1 MTFFEMFDAAKAGF
15 ANANVSGL
23 NGHVAIQIE
32 VTEDGC
38 GIFYAEI
45 TDGVLNVQPY
55 NYYDHTAAVTLP
67 HSTLFALLRRETTL
81 PEAVAQ
87 EKAFVQGCMESA
99 AKLFAAVPA
108 PKKEAAP
115 AEEKKP
121 ACCKATAAETKKET
135 ACKAAATPVVEAK
148 AETTCKA
155 AAPVVEE
162 KKEAA
167 TTPAKATAPVV
178 EEKKK
183 AAATPAKAT
192 APVVEEKKKTAT
204 TAKAA
209 APVVEEKKEAATAT
223 TTATT
228 TAPKTAAAKT
238 VNRKATSK
246 PMTKHN
252 NRRK

>member
-38 GIFYAEI
+38 GIFYAEV

-55 NYYDHTAAVTLP
+55 DYRDNTAAVTLP

-108 PKKEAAP
+108 PKKAEAPKKEAAP

-135 ACKAAATPVVEAK
+135 ACKTTTTPVTEAK
-148 AETTCKA
+148 AETTCKV

-162 KKEAA
+162 KKETA
-167 TTPAKATAPVV
+167 TTPV
-178 EEKKK
+178 
-183 AAATPAKAT
+183 KAT

-228 TAPKTAAAKT
+228 TAPKTAAAKA

>member
-1 MTFFEMFDAAKAGF
+1 MTFQEMFDAAKAGF
-15 ANANVSGL
+15 ANADVSGL

-55 NYYDHTAAVTLP
+55 DYRDNTAAVTLP
-67 HSTLFALLRRETTL
+67 LNTLFALLRRELVLTQ
-81 PEAVAQ
+81 AVAQ
-87 EKAFVQGCMESA
+87 EKAFVTGCMESA
-99 AKLFAAVPA
+99 AKLFAAVPALKKAEA

-121 ACCKATAAETKKET
+121 ACCKATAAESKKET
-135 ACKAAATPVVEAK
+135 ACKTAATPVVETKAATTCKAAATPVVE
-148 AETTCKA
+148 
-155 AAPVVEE
+155 E

-167 TTPAKATAPVV
+167 
-178 EEKKK
+178 
-183 AAATPAKAT
+183 
-192 APVVEEKKKTAT
+192 AT
-204 TAKAA
+204 TAKTT

-252 NRRK
+252 SRRK

>member
-1 MTFFEMFDAAKAGF
+1 MTFFEMFDAAKAGLP
-15 ANANVSGL
+15 NANVSGL

-55 NYYDHTAAVTLP
+55 DYRDNTAAVTLP

-108 PKKEAAP
+108 PKKAEAPKKEAAP

-121 ACCKATAAETKKET
+121 ACCKATATETKKET
-135 ACKAAATPVVEAK
+135 TCKAAATETKKETTCKAAATPVIEEKKEA
-148 AETTCKA
+148 ATTPVKA

-167 TTPAKATAPVV
+167 
-178 EEKKK
+178 
-183 AAATPAKAT
+183 
-192 APVVEEKKKTAT
+192 AT

-223 TTATT
+223 TTTT

>member
-55 NYYDHTAAVTLP
+55 DYRDNTAAVTLP

-135 ACKAAATPVVEAK
+135 ACKATATPVVEAK
-148 AETTCKA
+148 AETTCK
-155 AAPVVEE
+155 
-162 KKEAA
+162 
-167 TTPAKATAPVV
+167 T
-178 EEKKK
+178 
-183 AAATPAKAT
+183 
-192 APVVEEKKKTAT
+192 
-204 TAKAA
+204 AA

-223 TTATT
+223 TTTT

>member
-55 NYYDHTAAVTLP
+55 DYRDNTAAVTLP

-108 PKKEAAP
+108 PKKAEAPKKEAAP
-115 AEEKKP
+115 TVEKKP

-135 ACKAAATPVVEAK
+135 
-148 AETTCKA
+148 TCKA

-167 TTPAKATAPVV
+167 
-178 EEKKK
+178 
-183 AAATPAKAT
+183 
-192 APVVEEKKKTAT
+192 AT

-223 TTATT
+223 TTTT

-252 NRRK
+252 SRRK

>member
-55 NYYDHTAAVTLP
+55 DYRDNTAAVTLP

-135 ACKAAATPVVEAK
+135 ACKAAATPVI
-148 AETTCKA
+148 
-155 AAPVVEE
+155 EE
-162 KKEAA
+162 KKEVA

-178 EEKKK
+178 EEKKE
-183 AAATPAKAT
+183 AAATTPAKAA
-192 APVVEEKKKTAT
+192 APVVEEKKEAAAT
-204 TAKAA
+204 PAKAA

-223 TTATT
+223 TTTT

>member
-38 GIFYAEI
+38 GIFYAEV

-55 NYYDHTAAVTLP
+55 DYRDNTAAVTLP

-81 PEAVAQ
+81 PAAVAQ

-108 PKKEAAP
+108 PKKAEAP
-115 AEEKKP
+115 KKEAE
-121 ACCKATAAETKKET
+121 KET
-135 ACKAAATPVVEAK
+135 ACKATATTVVETKTEA
-148 AETTCKA
+148 TCKA

-162 KKEAA
+162 KKETA
-167 TTPAKATAPVV
+167 TTPVKATAPVV
-178 EEKKK
+178 EEKKE
-183 AAATPAKAT
+183 AA
-192 APVVEEKKKTAT
+192 AT

-252 NRRK
+252 SRRK

>member
-38 GIFYAEI
+38 GIFYAEV

-55 NYYDHTAAVTLP
+55 DYRDNTAAVTLP

-108 PKKEAAP
+108 PKKAEAPKKEAAP

-135 ACKAAATPVVEAK
+135 ACKITATPVTEAK

-155 AAPVVEE
+155 ATTPVVEE

-167 TTPAKATAPVV
+167 T
-178 EEKKK
+178 
-183 AAATPAKAT
+183 TPAKAT

-252 NRRK
+252 SRRK

>member
-1 MTFFEMFDAAKAGF
+1 MTFFEMFDAAKAGLK
-15 ANANVSGL
+15 NADVSGL

-38 GIFYAEI
+38 GIFYAEV

-135 ACKAAATPVVEAK
+135 ACKATATPVVEAK

-178 EEKKK
+178 EEKNFNKNMLKLLERLLLRLLKK
-183 AAATPAKAT
+183 R
-192 APVVEEKKKTAT
+192 KKLLPLPQLQQQPHRK
-204 TAKAA
+204 
-209 APVVEEKKEAATAT
+209 PLLQQ
-223 TTATT
+223 
-228 TAPKTAAAKT
+228 APKSQLQSGEEDKRFSET
-238 VNRKATSK
+238 
-246 PMTKHN
+246 
-252 NRRK
+252 

>member
-1 MTFFEMFDAAKAGF
+1 MTFFEMFDAAKAGL

-55 NYYDHTAAVTLP
+55 DYRDNTAAVTLP

-99 AKLFAAVPA
+99 AKLFAAVPVSKKAEA

-135 ACKAAATPVVEAK
+135 ACKATTTPVTEAK

-167 TTPAKATAPVV
+167 ATAAKATTPVV
-178 EEKKK
+178 EEKKG
-183 AAATPAKAT
+183 AAATAAKAT
-192 APVVEEKKKTAT
+192 T
-204 TAKAA
+204 
-209 APVVEEKKEAATAT
+209 PVVEEKKEAAAT
-223 TTATT
+223 TAKAT
-228 TAPKTAAAKT
+228 PKTAAATSTKKPAAK
-238 VNRKATSK
+238 RKK
-246 PMTKHN
+246 
-252 NRRK
+252 R

>member
-1 MTFFEMFDAAKAGF
+1 MFDAAKAGLK
-15 ANANVSGL
+15 NADVSGL
-23 NGHVAIQIE
+23 NGHIAIQIE

-55 NYYDHTAAVTLP
+55 DYRDNTVAVTLP

-99 AKLFAAVPA
+99 AQLFAAVPVPKKAEA
-108 PKKEAAP
+108 PKKKAAP

-135 ACKAAATPVVEAK
+135 ACKATATPMVETK
-148 AETTCKA
+148 VETTCKA
-155 AAPVVEE
+155 
-162 KKEAA
+162 
-167 TTPAKATAPVV
+167 ATAPVV

-183 AAATPAKAT
+183 LLQLLQRLPLRLL
-192 APVVEEKKKTAT
+192 KKR
-204 TAKAA
+204 
-209 APVVEEKKEAATAT
+209 KKLLQLLQRLLLRLLKKRRKLLPLPQLQQQPHRKPLLQQ
-223 TTATT
+223 
-228 TAPKTAAAKT
+228 APKSGEEDKRFSETWNK
-238 VNRKATSK
+238 
-246 PMTKHN
+246 
-252 NRRK
+252 

>member
-38 GIFYAEI
+38 GIFYAEV

-55 NYYDHTAAVTLP
+55 DYRDNTAAVTLP

-108 PKKEAAP
+108 PKKAEAPKKEAAP

-135 ACKAAATPVVEAK
+135 TCKAAATPVI
-148 AETTCKA
+148 
-155 AAPVVEE
+155 EE
-162 KKEAA
+162 KKETAT

-178 EEKKK
+178 EEKKE
-183 AAATPAKAT
+183 AA
-192 APVVEEKKKTAT
+192 AT

-223 TTATT
+223 TTTT

>member
-1 MTFFEMFDAAKAGF
+1 MTFFEMFDAAKAGL

-55 NYYDHTAAVTLP
+55 DYRDNTAAVTLP

-99 AKLFAAVPA
+99 AKLFAAVPVPKKAEA

-135 ACKAAATPVVEAK
+135 ACKATTTPVTEAK

-167 TTPAKATAPVV
+167 ATAAKATTPVV
-178 EEKKK
+178 EEKKG
-183 AAATPAKAT
+183 AAATAAKAT
-192 APVVEEKKKTAT
+192 T
-204 TAKAA
+204 
-209 APVVEEKKEAATAT
+209 PVVEEKKEAAAT
-223 TTATT
+223 TAKA
-228 TAPKTAAAKT
+228 APKTAAA
-238 VNRKATSK
+238 TSTKK
-246 PMTKHN
+246 PAAKR
-252 NRRK
+252 RRK

>member
-15 ANANVSGL
+15 ANADVSGL

-38 GIFYAEI
+38 GIFYAEV

-55 NYYDHTAAVTLP
+55 DYRYNTAAVTLP

-108 PKKEAAP
+108 PKKAEAPKKEAAP

-121 ACCKATAAETKKET
+121 ACCKATAAETKK
-135 ACKAAATPVVEAK
+135 
-148 AETTCKA
+148 ETTCKA

-178 EEKKK
+178 EEKKE
-183 AAATPAKAT
+183 AA
-192 APVVEEKKKTAT
+192 AT

-223 TTATT
+223 TTTT

>member
-1 MTFFEMFDAAKAGF
+1 MTFFEMFDAAKAGL

-55 NYYDHTAAVTLP
+55 DYRDNTAAVTLP

-108 PKKEAAP
+108 PKKAEAP
-115 AEEKKP
+115 KKEP

-135 ACKAAATPVVEAK
+135 TCKAAATPVI
-148 AETTCKA
+148 
-155 AAPVVEE
+155 EE
-162 KKEAA
+162 KKETA

-178 EEKKK
+178 EEKKE
-183 AAATPAKAT
+183 AA
-192 APVVEEKKKTAT
+192 AT

-209 APVVEEKKEAATAT
+209 ATDTPIVLTSACIAIF
-223 TTATT
+223 
-228 TAPKTAAAKT
+228 PICT
-238 VNRKATSK
+238 VACCMADAQ
-246 PMTKHN
+246 P
-252 NRRK
+252 

>member
-15 ANANVSGL
+15 ANADVSGL

-38 GIFYAEI
+38 GIFYAEV

-55 NYYDHTAAVTLP
+55 DYRDNTAAVTLP

-108 PKKEAAP
+108 PKKAEAP
-115 AEEKKP
+115 
-121 ACCKATAAETKKET
+121 KKE
-135 ACKAAATPVVEAK
+135 
-148 AETTCKA
+148 
-155 AAPVVEE
+155 
-162 KKEAA
+162 
-167 TTPAKATAPVV
+167 
-178 EEKKK
+178 
-183 AAATPAKAT
+183 
-192 APVVEEKKKTAT
+192 
-204 TAKAA
+204 A

-228 TAPKTAAAKT
+228 TTPKTAAA
-238 VNRKATSK
+238 TSTKK
-246 PMTKHN
+246 PAAK
-252 NRRK
+252 RRRR

>member
-55 NYYDHTAAVTLP
+55 DYRDNTAAVTLP

-135 ACKAAATPVVEAK
+135 ACKATATPVVEAK
-148 AETTCKA
+148 AETTCKTA

-167 TTPAKATAPVV
+167 TTPVKATAPVV
-178 EEKKK
+178 EEKKE
-183 AAATPAKAT
+183 AA
-192 APVVEEKKKTAT
+192 AT

-223 TTATT
+223 TTTT

-252 NRRK
+252 SRRK

>member
-1 MTFFEMFDAAKAGF
+1 MTFFEMFDAAKAGLK
-15 ANANVSGL
+15 NADVSGL

-38 GIFYAEI
+38 GIFYAEV

-55 NYYDHTAAVTLP
+55 NYYDHTAAITLP

-108 PKKEAAP
+108 PKKAEAPKKEAAP

-135 ACKAAATPVVEAK
+135 TCKAAATPVI
-148 AETTCKA
+148 
-155 AAPVVEE
+155 EE
-162 KKEAA
+162 KKETA
-167 TTPAKATAPVV
+167 T
-178 EEKKK
+178 
-183 AAATPAKAT
+183 TPAKAT

-228 TAPKTAAAKT
+228 TTPKTAAA
-238 VNRKATSK
+238 TSTKK
-246 PMTKHN
+246 PAAK
-252 NRRK
+252 RRRR

>member
-1 MTFFEMFDAAKAGF
+1 MTFFEMFDAAKAGLK
-15 ANANVSGL
+15 NADVSGL

-38 GIFYAEI
+38 GIFYAEV

-55 NYYDHTAAVTLP
+55 NYYDHTAAITLP

-87 EKAFVQGCMESA
+87 EKAFVQGSMESA

-121 ACCKATAAETKKET
+121 ACCKATA
-135 ACKAAATPVVEAK
+135 TPVVEAK

-162 KKEAA
+162 KK
-167 TTPAKATAPVV
+167 
-178 EEKKK
+178 K

-192 APVVEEKKKTAT
+192 APVVEKKKEAAAT
-204 TAKAA
+204 PAKAA

-228 TAPKTAAAKT
+228 TTPKTAAA
-238 VNRKATSK
+238 TSTKK
-246 PMTKHN
+246 PAAK
-252 NRRK
+252 RRRR

>member
-1 MTFFEMFDAAKAGF
+1 MTFFEMFDAAKAGLK
-15 ANANVSGL
+15 NADVSGL
-23 NGHVAIQIE
+23 NGHIAIQIE

-38 GIFYAEI
+38 GIFYAEV

-135 ACKAAATPVVEAK
+135 ACKATATPMVETK
-148 AETTCKA
+148 VETTCKA
-155 AAPVVEE
+155 AATPVVEE

-178 EEKKK
+178 EEKKE
-183 AAATPAKAT
+183 AA
-192 APVVEEKKKTAT
+192 AT

-209 APVVEEKKEAATAT
+209 APVVEEKKEATTAT
-223 TTATT
+223 TTTT

-246 PMTKHN
+246 SMTKHN
-252 NRRK
+252 SRRK

>member
-1 MTFFEMFDAAKAGF
+1 MTFQEMFDAAKAGF
-15 ANANVSGL
+15 ANADVSGL

-38 GIFYAEI
+38 GIFYAEVA
-45 TDGVLNVQPY
+45 DGVLNVQPY
-55 NYYDHTAAVTLP
+55 DYRDNTAAVTLP

-81 PEAVAQ
+81 PDAVAQ

-99 AKLFAAVPA
+99 AKLFAAVPVPKKAEA

-115 AEEKKP
+115 TVEKKP
-121 ACCKATAAETKKET
+121 VCCKATAAESKKET
-135 ACKAAATPVVEAK
+135 ACKTAATPVVEAK
-148 AETTCKA
+148 AATTCKA

-178 EEKKK
+178 EEKKE
-183 AAATPAKAT
+183 AA
-192 APVVEEKKKTAT
+192 AT

-209 APVVEEKKEAATAT
+209 APVVEEKKEAATTAKAT
-223 TTATT
+223 APVVEEKKEAAATTT
-228 TAPKTAAAKT
+228 TAPKTTAAKT
-238 VNRKATSK
+238 GNKKKVSK
-246 PMTKHN
+246 PLTKHN
-252 NRRK
+252 R

>member
-1 MTFFEMFDAAKAGF
+1 MTFFEMFDAAKAGLK
-15 ANANVSGL
+15 NADVSGL

-38 GIFYAEI
+38 GIFYAEV

-121 ACCKATAAETKKET
+121 ACCKATA
-135 ACKAAATPVVEAK
+135 TPVVEAK

-178 EEKKK
+178 EKKK
-183 AAATPAKAT
+183 EAAATPAKAS
-192 APVVEEKKKTAT
+192 
-204 TAKAA
+204 

-228 TAPKTAAAKT
+228 TTPKTAAA
-238 VNRKATSK
+238 TSTKK
-246 PMTKHN
+246 PAAK
-252 NRRK
+252 RRRR

>member
-55 NYYDHTAAVTLP
+55 DYRDNTAAVTLP

-135 ACKAAATPVVEAK
+135 ACKATATPVVEAK
-148 AETTCKA
+148 AETTCKTA

-167 TTPAKATAPVV
+167 TTPV
-178 EEKKK
+178 
-183 AAATPAKAT
+183 KAT

-223 TTATT
+223 TTTT

-252 NRRK
+252 SRRK

>member
-15 ANANVSGL
+15 ANADVSGL

-38 GIFYAEI
+38 GIFYAEVA
-45 TDGVLNVQPY
+45 DGVLNVQPY
-55 NYYDHTAAVTLP
+55 DYRDNTAAVTLP

-108 PKKEAAP
+108 PKKAEAPKKEAAP

-121 ACCKATAAETKKET
+121 ACCKATAAESKKET
-135 ACKAAATPVVEAK
+135 ACKTAATPVVEAK
-148 AETTCKA
+148 AATTCKA
-155 AAPVVEE
+155 AAVPVVEE

-167 TTPAKATAPVV
+167 
-178 EEKKK
+178 
-183 AAATPAKAT
+183 
-192 APVVEEKKKTAT
+192 AT
-204 TAKAA
+204 TAKTT

-223 TTATT
+223 TKVAAPVVEKKKETTTTTTT

-252 NRRK
+252 SRRK

>member
-1 MTFFEMFDAAKAGF
+1 MTFFEMFDAAKAGLK
-15 ANANVSGL
+15 NADVSGL

-38 GIFYAEI
+38 GIFYAEV

-55 NYYDHTAAVTLP
+55 NYYDHTAAITLP

-121 ACCKATAAETKKET
+121 ACCKATA
-135 ACKAAATPVVEAK
+135 TPVVEAK

-192 APVVEEKKKTAT
+192 APVVEEKKKAAAT
-204 TAKAA
+204 PAKAA

-228 TAPKTAAAKT
+228 TTPKTAAA
-238 VNRKATSK
+238 TSTKK
-246 PMTKHN
+246 PAAK
-252 NRRK
+252 RRRR

>member
-55 NYYDHTAAVTLP
+55 DYRDNTAAVTLP

-108 PKKEAAP
+108 PKKAEAP

-135 ACKAAATPVVEAK
+135 ACKATATPVVEAK
-148 AETTCKA
+148 TETTCKA

-167 TTPAKATAPVV
+167 TTPAKAA
-178 EEKKK
+178 
-183 AAATPAKAT
+183 

-252 NRRK
+252 SRRK

>member
-38 GIFYAEI
+38 GIFYAEV

-55 NYYDHTAAVTLP
+55 DYRDNTAAVTLP

-81 PEAVAQ
+81 PEAAAQ

-108 PKKEAAP
+108 PKKAEAPKKEAAP
-115 AEEKKP
+115 TVEKKP

-135 ACKAAATPVVEAK
+135 ACKATATPVVETKTEA
-148 AETTCKA
+148 TCKA

-162 KKEAA
+162 KKETA
-167 TTPAKATAPVV
+167 TTPVKATAPVV
-178 EEKKK
+178 EEKKE
-183 AAATPAKAT
+183 AA
-192 APVVEEKKKTAT
+192 AT

-252 NRRK
+252 SRRK

>member
-1 MTFFEMFDAAKAGF
+1 MTFFEMFDAAKAGLK
-15 ANANVSGL
+15 NADVSGL
-23 NGHVAIQIE
+23 NGHIAIQIE

-38 GIFYAEI
+38 GIFYAEV

-135 ACKAAATPVVEAK
+135 ACKATATPMVETKVETTCKAAATPVVEEKKEA
-148 AETTCKA
+148 ATTPVKA

-167 TTPAKATAPVV
+167 
-178 EEKKK
+178 
-183 AAATPAKAT
+183 ATP
-192 APVVEEKKKTAT
+192 
-204 TAKAA
+204 AKAA

-223 TTATT
+223 TTTT

-252 NRRK
+252 SRRK

>member
-38 GIFYAEI
+38 GIFYAEV

-55 NYYDHTAAVTLP
+55 DYRDNTAAVTLP

-108 PKKEAAP
+108 PKKAEAPKKEAAP
-115 AEEKKP
+115 TVEKKP

-135 ACKAAATPVVEAK
+135 ACKATATPVVETKTEA
-148 AETTCKA
+148 TCKA

-162 KKEAA
+162 KKETA
-167 TTPAKATAPVV
+167 TTPVKATAPVV
-178 EEKKK
+178 EEKKE
-183 AAATPAKAT
+183 AA
-192 APVVEEKKKTAT
+192 AT

-252 NRRK
+252 SRRK

>member
-55 NYYDHTAAVTLP
+55 DYRDNTAAVTLP

-99 AKLFAAVPA
+99 AQLFAAVPVPKKAEA

-135 ACKAAATPVVEAK
+135 
-148 AETTCKA
+148 TCKA

-162 KKEAA
+162 KKETA
-167 TTPAKATAPVV
+167 T
-178 EEKKK
+178 
-183 AAATPAKAT
+183 TPAKAT

>member
-55 NYYDHTAAVTLP
+55 DYRDNTATVTLP

-108 PKKEAAP
+108 PKKAEAPKKEAAP

-135 ACKAAATPVVEAK
+135 TCKAAATPVVEAK

-155 AAPVVEE
+155 AATPVVEE
-162 KKEAA
+162 KKETA
-167 TTPAKATAPVV
+167 T
-178 EEKKK
+178 
-183 AAATPAKAT
+183 TPAKAT

-209 APVVEEKKEAATAT
+209 APVVEEKKEAATVT

-252 NRRK
+252 SRRK

>member
-38 GIFYAEI
+38 GIFYAEV

-55 NYYDHTAAVTLP
+55 DYRDNTAAVTLP

-121 ACCKATAAETKKET
+121 TCCKATAAETKKET
-135 ACKAAATPVVEAK
+135 ACKATATPVVEAK

-155 AAPVVEE
+155 AAAPVIEEKKEAATTPVKAAAPVVEE

-167 TTPAKATAPVV
+167 
-178 EEKKK
+178 
-183 AAATPAKAT
+183 ATP
-192 APVVEEKKKTAT
+192 
-204 TAKAA
+204 AKAA

-223 TTATT
+223 TTTT

-246 PMTKHN
+246 PMTKHS

>member
-55 NYYDHTAAVTLP
+55 DYRDNTAAVTLP

-81 PEAVAQ
+81 PEAVTQ

-135 ACKAAATPVVEAK
+135 ACKATATPVVEAK
-148 AETTCKA
+148 AETTCKTA

-167 TTPAKATAPVV
+167 TTPV
-178 EEKKK
+178 
-183 AAATPAKAT
+183 KAT

-223 TTATT
+223 TTTT

>member
-15 ANANVSGL
+15 ANADVSGL

-38 GIFYAEI
+38 GIFYAEV

-55 NYYDHTAAVTLP
+55 DYRDNTAAVTLP

-108 PKKEAAP
+108 PKKAEAPKKEAAP

-121 ACCKATAAETKKET
+121 ACCKATAAETKK
-135 ACKAAATPVVEAK
+135 
-148 AETTCKA
+148 ETTCKA

-178 EEKKK
+178 EEKK
-183 AAATPAKAT
+183 
-192 APVVEEKKKTAT
+192 
-204 TAKAA
+204 
-209 APVVEEKKEAATAT
+209 EAATAT
-223 TTATT
+223 TTTT

>member
-55 NYYDHTAAVTLP
+55 DYRDNTAAVTLP

-108 PKKEAAP
+108 PKKAEAPKKEAAP

-121 ACCKATAAETKKET
+121 ACCKATAAESKKET
-135 ACKAAATPVVEAK
+135 ACKTAATPVVEAK
-148 AETTCKA
+148 TETTCKA

-167 TTPAKATAPVV
+167 TTAK
-178 EEKKK
+178 
-183 AAATPAKAT
+183 
-192 APVVEEKKKTAT
+192 T
-204 TAKAA
+204 T

-223 TTATT
+223 TKVAAPVVEKKKETTTTTTT

-252 NRRK
+252 SRRK